1 MKTLPFIVFCGLLCY
16 NLQNSILMEDKM
28 NVYELLNGIK
38 KPEPAVSGEEFCFA
52 AVGLDHGHIGGMCS
66 GLVQAGAKLLYVCDS
81 DENKARELA
90 AKYGAEVASSLDEIC
105 ADKRVKMVASAAVPS
120 DRGPLGCEV
129 MRRGLDYFVDKAPF
143 TTLGQLVAAEKTVK
157 ETGKRYFV
165 YYSERLHSECSIF
178 AGYLLENDFI
188 GDVVNIIGTGPHTI
202 NAPTRPEWFFD
213 RKRYGGILC
222 DIGSHQAEQF
232 LYYSGSDRARVDDSS
247 IGNFRYNEYPELD
260 DFGDMHLT
268 AANGVTG
275 YHRVDWL
282 SPHGLKSWG
291 DGRCV
296 IEGTKG
302 YIEMRKNIDLT
313 VGGGNILYLVN
324 DDGEFRIDAGGKVG
338 APFFR
343 DMILDCLDGTENA
356 MTQSHIFAAAR
367 VSLIAQENARDLTP
381 DVPNRR

>member
-1 MKTLPFIVFCGLLCY
+1 M
-16 NLQNSILMEDKM
+16 
-28 NVYELLNGIK
+28 
-38 KPEPAVSGEEFCFA
+38 SGEEFCFA

-90 AKYGAEVASSLDEIC
+90 AKYGAEVVSSLDEIC

-213 RKRYGGILC
+213 QEEVRRNPLRYRLTSGG
-222 DIGSHQAEQF
+222 A
-232 LYYSGSDRARVDDSS
+232 
-247 IGNFRYNEYPELD
+247 
-260 DFGDMHLT
+260 
-268 AANGVTG
+268 
-275 YHRVDWL
+275 
-282 SPHGLKSWG
+282 
-291 DGRCV
+291 
-296 IEGTKG
+296 
-302 YIEMRKNIDLT
+302 
-313 VGGGNILYLVN
+313 
-324 DDGEFRIDAGGKVG
+324 
-338 APFFR
+338 
-343 DMILDCLDGTENA
+343 
-356 MTQSHIFAAAR
+356 
-367 VSLIAQENARDLTP
+367 VSLLLRLGQSESGRLIHRQLPLQRISGA
-381 DVPNRR
+381 

>member
-1 MKTLPFIVFCGLLCY
+1 M
-16 NLQNSILMEDKM
+16 
-28 NVYELLNGIK
+28 
-38 KPEPAVSGEEFCFA
+38 
-52 AVGLDHGHIGGMCS
+52 
-66 GLVQAGAKLLYVCDS
+66 
-81 DENKARELA
+81 
-90 AKYGAEVASSLDEIC
+90 
-105 ADKRVKMVASAAVPS
+105 
-120 DRGPLGCEV
+120 
-129 MRRGLDYFVDKAPF
+129 
-143 TTLGQLVAAEKTVK
+143 
-157 ETGKRYFV
+157 
-165 YYSERLHSECSIF
+165 
-178 AGYLLENDFI
+178 
-188 GDVVNIIGTGPHTI
+188 NIIGTGPHTI

-282 SPHGLKSWG
+282 SPRGLKSWG

-343 DMILDCLDGTENA
+343 DMILDCLNGTENA

>member
-1 MKTLPFIVFCGLLCY
+1 M
-16 NLQNSILMEDKM
+16 
-28 NVYELLNGIK
+28 
-38 KPEPAVSGEEFCFA
+38 
-52 AVGLDHGHIGGMCS
+52 
-66 GLVQAGAKLLYVCDS
+66 
-81 DENKARELA
+81 
-90 AKYGAEVASSLDEIC
+90 
-105 ADKRVKMVASAAVPS
+105 
-120 DRGPLGCEV
+120 
-129 MRRGLDYFVDKAPF
+129 
-143 TTLGQLVAAEKTVK
+143 
-157 ETGKRYFV
+157 
-165 YYSERLHSECSIF
+165 
-178 AGYLLENDFI
+178 
-188 GDVVNIIGTGPHTI
+188 
-202 NAPTRPEWFFD
+202 
-213 RKRYGGILC
+213 
-222 DIGSHQAEQF
+222 
-232 LYYSGSDRARVDDSS
+232 DDSS

-282 SPHGLKSWG
+282 SPRGLKSWG